1 MPLIEDGEMTL
12 FESRAIARYIATKYS
27 TSGTPLVPDV
37 GDVEGNARLDQA
49 TFSELGN
56 FNPPASGIATQK
68 FFNP

>member
-1 MPLIEDGEMTL
+1 MTL